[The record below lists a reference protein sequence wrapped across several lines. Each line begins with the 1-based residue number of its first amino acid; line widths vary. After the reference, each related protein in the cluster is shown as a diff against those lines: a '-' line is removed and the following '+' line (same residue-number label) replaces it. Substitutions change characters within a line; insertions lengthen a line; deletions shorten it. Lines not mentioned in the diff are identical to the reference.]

1 MLLTVGHG
9 GTARGCSSF
18 ALVALVGCAQAHAC
32 MNGMHMLTLLFTYV
46 GLSIA
51 LLMVLTRRRGFFLF
65 YRRVYLDI

>member
-1 MLLTVGHG
+1 
-9 GTARGCSSF
+9 
-18 ALVALVGCAQAHAC
+18 